1 SFVAQPVQTCVSRTE
16 TSSGEAVA
24 ATKLNCPNGQTNL
37 QNVACL
43 KIESITSAP
52 AKYVMIS
59 QAVHHGEAH
68 RSSHSYTNN
77 IPTNSPMDSHL
88 LRKRRG
94 QFRTGR
100 TNLRAMLRTNMNGQA
115 RQKKFPAKRRTSTSA
130 PRKCTHVKVVA
141 RFFGASCG
149 PNNPCTIMAALIMKT
164 GIWSRVRA
172 WRCLSRLPAR
182 GTRNRSN
189 LLLRLMKL

>member
-24 ATKLNCPNGQTNL
+24 ATKLNWPIGQTNL

-59 QAVHHGEAH
+59 HAVHQGDAH
-68 RSSHSYTNN
+68 RSSHSYTKSIATNN
-77 IPTNSPMDSHL
+77 PIDSHL
-88 LRKRRG
+88 LRRARG

-100 TNLRAMLRTNMNGQA
+100 TNLRTRLRTSMNGQA

-130 PRKCTHVKVVA
+130 PRKCTHVNVVA

-149 PNNPCTIMAALIMKT
+149 PKNPCRIIATLIMK
-164 GIWSRVRA
+164 S
-172 WRCLSRLPAR
+172 
-182 GTRNRSN
+182 
-189 LLLRLMKL
+189 